1 LTIGDNMLGD
11 YGFTQVCVA
20 LSDSNAPLVRL
31 DASCN
36 ELTKAGAV
44 AAAQLAA
51 SKAGF
56 EYLNLDGNMIPEDAI
71 EEIRA
76 TLSAAGKEHV
86 LAPMEDNDPEGEA
99 DEEEDST
106 DNMLSMLASRL
117 KIEI

>member
-1 LTIGDNMLGD
+1 M
-11 YGFTQVCVA
+11 
-20 LSDSNAPLVRL
+20 
-31 DASCN
+31 
-36 ELTKAGAV
+36 
-44 AAAQLAA
+44 AA